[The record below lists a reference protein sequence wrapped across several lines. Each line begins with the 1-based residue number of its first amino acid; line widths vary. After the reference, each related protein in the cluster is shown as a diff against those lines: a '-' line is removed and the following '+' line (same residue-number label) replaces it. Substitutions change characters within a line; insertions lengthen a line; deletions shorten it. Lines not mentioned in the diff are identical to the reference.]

1 MSPLLV
7 MSTSGSD
14 AEQKNALTVLKLL
27 EKGSILHLD
36 ELDEKMQLNIVL
48 SQASLGPRRTFTE

>member
-1 MSPLLV
+1 

-48 SQASLGPRRTFTE
+48 SQASLGSRRAVTE